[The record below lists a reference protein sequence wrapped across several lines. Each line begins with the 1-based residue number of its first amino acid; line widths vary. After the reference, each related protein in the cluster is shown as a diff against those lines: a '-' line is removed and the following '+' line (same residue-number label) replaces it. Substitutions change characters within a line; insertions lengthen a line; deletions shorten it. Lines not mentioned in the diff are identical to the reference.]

1 MASFVLPEILEHKR
15 LTFETSPS
23 IIGGSIT
30 FTNPLNKDIIAYSQP
45 TSSEY
50 PTAVGFYGPYM
61 QNGKEYW
68 IVDIPPQDTPIS

>member
-1 MASFVLPEILEHKR
+1 MSTFVLPQILEHKR

-30 FTNPLNKDIIAYSQP
+30 FTNPNNNDLIVYSQP
-45 TSSEY
+45 TQSEY

-61 QNGKEYW
+61 QSGQEYW
-68 IVDIPPQDTPIS
+68 IVDFPPQDTPIN